1 MNAHATTPLD
11 RMVRESRVALTPLAG
26 TGIAINVLMLSAP
39 LYSMQVFDRVQ
50 HSGSFETLVLLTS
63 ALVVS
68 LGFVATLELARDR
81 MTSRVGEWVEES
93 LLPHAATL
101 STSGRFDLERN
112 PVSDVKTIRAFVSS
126 NGVKAILDL
135 PWFPLFL
142 LVCFLLHPYVGLYA
156 LITSAIL
163 FGIAVVGEIVTRRAS
178 EEAARRQAVVVQRLN
193 EISRNRD
200 AAAGLSMCGP
210 MVSREIEANAGVLD
224 RTRRVTDVAATMAT
238 ISRTVRLGSQSLIL
252 AVGMALA
259 MTNQASAG
267 VVIASSILLGRT
279 LAPIDGL
286 ISGWRSLQSARES
299 WGRLRRAFGGWDASA
314 TTELPEPKG
323 DLRIVNVSYRDATT
337 GREILDGISL
347 DAGAG
352 QIVAVI
358 GSSGSG
364 KSTFCK
370 VLVGAL
376 RPTGGEVRL
385 DGASILDWTEAQ
397 RRDHV
402 GYLPQ
407 DSVLFAGTVKENI
420 ARFTAG
426 SDADVV
432 AAATLAGCHEMI
444 LRLPGGYDC
453 RLGENGAPLSGG
465 QRQRVALARAL
476 FGRPRFLVLD
486 EPNAS
491 LDTSGDAALAETL
504 SELKGRG
511 VTVFVVTHRYQ
522 LFSVADRV
530 IALEDGRKIYDD
542 TARRALDN
550 LRAAAEAQ
558 VRRNASQSQ
567 DRKAA

>member
-1 MNAHATTPLD
+1 MDAHATSPLD
-11 RMVRESRVALTPLAG
+11 RMVRESRAALAPLAG
-26 TGIAINVLMLSAP
+26 TGVAINVLMLASP
-39 LYSMQVFDRVQ
+39 IYSMQVFDRVQ
-50 HSGSFETLVLLTS
+50 HSGSFETLALLS
-63 ALVVS
+63 GALVVS
-68 LGFVATLELARDR
+68 LGFVAALELARDR

-112 PVSDVKTIRAFVSS
+112 PVSDVKTIRAFVSA
-126 NGVKAILDL
+126 NGVKSILDL

-156 LITSAIL
+156 LVTSAIL
-163 FGIAVVGEIVTRRAS
+163 VAIAVVGEIVTRRAS

-193 EISRNRD
+193 EISRNRE

-210 MVSREIEANAGVLD
+210 MVSREIAANAGVLE

-267 VVIASSILLGRT
+267 VVIASSILLGRA

-299 WGRLRRAFGGWDASA
+299 WGRLRRAFAGWDAAS

-323 DLRIVNVSYRDATT
+323 DLRISNVSYRDANS
-337 GREILDGISL
+337 GREILSGVSL

-364 KSTFCK
+364 KSTFCRI
-370 VLVGAL
+370 LVGAL

-385 DGASILDWTEAQ
+385 DGASITDWTEAQ

-426 SDADVV
+426 SDGDVV
-432 AAATLAGCHEMI
+432 AAAILAGCHEMI
-444 LRLPGGYDC
+444 LGLPGGYDC
-453 RLGENGAPLSGG
+453 LLGEGGAPLSGG

-491 LDTSGDAALAETL
+491 LDTSGDTALADTL

-530 IALEDGRKIYDD
+530 IALENGRKIYDD
-542 TARRALDN
+542 SARKALDN
-550 LRAAAEAQ
+550 LRMAAEAQ
-558 VRRNASQSQ
+558 VRRNAQQTS

>member
-1 MNAHATTPLD
+1 MDAHATSPLD
-11 RMVRESRVALTPLAG
+11 RMVRESRAALAPLAG
-26 TGIAINVLMLSAP
+26 TGIVINLLMLASP

-50 HSGSFETLVLLTS
+50 HSGSFETLALLTA
-63 ALVVS
+63 ALVVC
-68 LGFVATLELARDR
+68 LGFVALMEMARDR
-81 MTSRVGEWVEES
+81 MTSRVGEWIEET

-101 STSGRFDLERN
+101 STSGRFDLDRN
-112 PVSDVKTIRAFVSS
+112 PVSDVKVVRAFVSA
-126 NGVKAILDL
+126 NGIKALLDL

-142 LVCFLLHPYVGLYA
+142 VVCFLLHPYVGLYA
-156 LITSAIL
+156 LGTATL
-163 FGIAVVGEIVTRRAS
+163 LVAIAVGGEIVTRRAS

-210 MVSREIEANAGVLD
+210 MVSREIDANAGVLE
-224 RTRRVTDVAATMAT
+224 RTRRVTDIAATMAT
-238 ISRTVRLGSQSLIL
+238 LSRTVRLGSQSFIL
-252 AVGMALA
+252 AIGMSLAL
-259 MTNQASAG
+259 TSQASAG
-267 VVIASSILLGRT
+267 VVIASSILLGRA

-286 ISGWRSLQSARES
+286 IGGWRALQSARES
-299 WGRLRRAFGGWDASA
+299 WSRLRKAFDGWAAAS

-323 DLRIVNVSYRDATT
+323 DLRIADVSFRDAAS
-337 GREILDGISL
+337 GRDILAGISL
-347 DAGAG
+347 EAKAGE
-352 QIVAVI
+352 IIAVI

-364 KSTFCK
+364 KSTFCRI
-370 VLVGAL
+370 LVGAL

-385 DGASILDWTEAQ
+385 DGACITDWTENQ

-432 AAATLAGCHEMI
+432 AAAKLAGCHEMI
-444 LRLPGGYDC
+444 LRLPGGYDS
-453 RLGENGAPLSGG
+453 RLGETGAPLSGG

-491 LDTSGDAALAETL
+491 LDTSGDAALAATL
-504 SELKGRG
+504 TELKDRG
-511 VTVFVVTHRYQ
+511 VTVVVVTHRYQ

-530 IALEDGRKIYDD
+530 VALEDGRKIYDD

-558 VRRNASQSQ
+558 VRRNADQPQ
-567 DRKAA
+567 PLKVA

>member
-1 MNAHATTPLD
+1 MDAHATSPLD
-11 RMVRESRVALTPLAG
+11 RMVRESRAALAPLTG
-26 TGIAINVLMLSAP
+26 TGVAINVLMLASP

-50 HSGSFETLVLLTS
+50 HSGSFETLALLTA
-63 ALVVS
+63 ALVVC
-68 LGFVATLELARDR
+68 LGFVAAMELARDR
-81 MTSRVGEWVEES
+81 MTSRVGEWIEET

-101 STSGRFDLERN
+101 STSGRFDLDRN
-112 PVSDVKTIRAFVSS
+112 PVSDVKVIRAFVSA
-126 NGVKAILDL
+126 NGIKALLDL

-142 LVCFLLHPYVGLYA
+142 LVCFLLHPYVGFYA
-156 LITSAIL
+156 LGTAASLVAIAL
-163 FGIAVVGEIVTRRAS
+163 GGELVTRRAS

-210 MVSREIEANAGVLD
+210 MVSREIDANAGVLE
-224 RTRRVTDVAATMAT
+224 RTRRVTDIAATMAT
-238 ISRTVRLGSQSLIL
+238 LSRTVRLGSQSLIL
-252 AVGMALA
+252 AIGMSLAL
-259 MTNQASAG
+259 TNQASAG
-267 VVIASSILLGRT
+267 VVIASSILLGRA

-286 ISGWRSLQSARES
+286 IGGWRSLQAARES
-299 WGRLRRAFGGWDASA
+299 WGRLRAAFAEWDAAS

-323 DLRIVNVSYRDATT
+323 DLRIADVSYRDSVS
-337 GREILDGISL
+337 GRDILAGVSIEARAGEII
-347 DAGAG
+347 
-352 QIVAVI
+352 AVI

-364 KSTFCK
+364 KSTFCRI
-370 VLVGAL
+370 LVGAL

-385 DGASILDWTEAQ
+385 DGACITDWTEAQ

-407 DSVLFAGTVKENI
+407 DSVLFAGSVKENI

-426 SDADVV
+426 PDAEVV
-432 AAATLAGCHEMI
+432 AAAKLAGCHEMI

-453 RLGENGAPLSGG
+453 RLGEYGAPLSGG

-491 LDTSGDAALAETL
+491 LDTSGDAALAATL
-504 SELKGRG
+504 TELRERG
-511 VTVFVVTHRYQ
+511 VTVVVVTHRYQ

-530 IALEDGRKIYDD
+530 VALEDGRKIYDD

-558 VRRNASQSQ
+558 VRRNTDQTPN
-567 DRKAA
+567 RKAA

>member
-156 LITSAIL
+156 LTTSAIL

-567 DRKAA
+567 DRKVA